1 MTNSWTDIKNTDLVL
16 IMGGNAAE
24 AHPCGFKWVTEAMQH
39 RKAKLIV
46 VDPRFTRSAAV
57 ADVYAP
63 LRVGTDIAFLGGV
76 INHLLSTNKIH
87 LDYVKLNTDASFL
100 TKPEY
105 TFDNGNFSGYDE
117 AKRSYNKASWGYQVG
132 PDGYVK
138 VDETLQDPLC
148 VFQQMKKHYARYTP
162 ELVSQITGTPK
173 DQFLKIAD
181 MLAATSTPDKVMTIC
196 YALGWTQHSVGS
208 QNIRAMAMI
217 QLLLGNMGR
226 PGGGI
231 NALRGHANVQGIT
244 DMCAYSEVLSGY
256 LSAPT
261 DADVDRATY
270 LAARTGKPLRP
281 NQMTFTQNFPKWHT
295 SLMKAYFGN
304 AATKDNDFGYH
315 WIPKR
320 DTAYDILAIFER
332 MHQGKVNGFLVQG
345 FNPLAA
351 VPNKKKLSAGLAK
364 LKYLVVMD
372 PLETETS
379 EFWKNFGPLNDVK
392 PEEIKTEVFRFPAS
406 CFAEETGS
414 FTNSSRV
421 ISWKEKAVDPPGE
434 AKTDS
439 EIMARLFVKLREMYA
454 KDGGTLPE
462 PIQALSWPYV
472 VPAVPS
478 SQELLREISGRALA
492 DLYAPPPAPPVP
504 PYPQSKQTAATQ
516 AAEAPTAG
524 AGDSKAAAQ
533 AVGAGAAAAMA
544 SRSPSAAVKPGAAT
558 TTASTAPSGAPARGP
573 AGPSGPPIVTTP
585 TAPPIVKAGEQL
597 PGFAVLRDDGTTAC
611 GNWIYAGCWSQ
622 AGNLTARRD
631 TSDPTGLGVFPN
643 WGFSWP
649 ANRRILYNRASADKD
664 GKPWDPTRRYM
675 AWNGTSWAG
684 GADVPDMRPDAAPE
698 QGVGAFIMNPEGVAR
713 LHAVGMN
720 EGPFPEHYE
729 PFETPVGVNLMCPS
743 NPKAVS
749 NPAARVYKGDLEA
762 FGKKEEFP
770 YAATTYRL
778 TEHLHY
784 WTKHAR
790 SNAIVQPAPF
800 VEIGEELARE
810 KGIKQGDRV
819 KVRSNRGEVIAACVV
834 TKRMKALDVNGKK
847 VHHVGIPIHW
857 GFKGVTQNGYLANA
871 LTPFVGDANSQT
883 PEFKAFL
890 VNIEKA

>member
-16 IMGGNAAE
+16 VMGGNAAE

-46 VDPRFTRSAAV
+46 VDPRFTRTAAV

-63 LRVGTDIAFLGGV
+63 IRVGTDIAFLAGV
-76 INHLLSTNKIH
+76 LNYMLSNNKIH
-87 LDYVKLNTDASFL
+87 LDYAKLNTDITFL
-100 TKPEY
+100 LKPEFAY
-105 TFDNGNFSGYDE
+105 DNGFFSGYDE
-117 AKRSYNKASWGYQVG
+117 TKRSYNKASWGYQLG
-132 PDGYVK
+132 EDGYVK

-148 VFQQMKKHYARYTP
+148 VYQQMKKHFSRYTP
-162 ELVSQITGTPK
+162 ELVSSITGTPK
-173 DQFLKIAD
+173 DQFLKIAE

-208 QNIRAMAMI
+208 QNIRTMAMI

-244 DMCAYSEVLSGY
+244 DMCAYSENLSGY
-256 LSAPT
+256 MSAPT

-270 LAARTGKPLRP
+270 LAARTGKALRP
-281 NQMTFTQNFPKWHT
+281 NQMAFTQNFPKWNT
-295 SLMKAYFGN
+295 SLMKAYFGAN
-304 AATKDNDFGYH
+304 ATKDNDFCYD
-315 WIPKR
+315 WLPKR
-320 DTAYDILAIFER
+320 DTAYDVLSIFER
-332 MHQGKVNGFLVQG
+332 MHQGKVNGFITQG

-351 VPNKKKLSAGLAK
+351 VPNKKKLSQGMAK

-372 PLETETS
+372 PLQTETA
-379 EFWKNFGPLNDVK
+379 EFWKNFGPLNDVDPAK
-392 PEEIKTEVFRFPAS
+392 IQTEVFRLPTT
-406 CFAEETGS
+406 CFAEETGT

-421 ISWKEKAVDPPGE
+421 IAWKEKAVDPPGE

-439 EIMARLFVKLREMYA
+439 EIMSRLFLKLREMYT
-454 KDGGTLPE
+454 KDGGAFPDAIKGL
-462 PIQALSWPYV
+462 AWPYINASA
-472 VPAVPS
+472 PAAGEVF
-478 SQELLREISGRALA
+478 REISGRALA
-492 DLYAPPPAPPVP
+492 DLMPLPPPPKLDAKGKPIPAPPPPANAPPPV
-504 PYPQSKQTAATQ
+504 
-516 AAEAPTAG
+516 
-524 AGDSKAAAQ
+524 
-533 AVGAGAAAAMA
+533 AM
-544 SRSPSAAVKPGAAT
+544 
-558 TTASTAPSGAPARGP
+558 
-573 AGPSGPPIVTTP
+573 
-585 TAPPIVKAGEQL
+585 VKAGEQL
-597 PGFAVLRDDGTTAC
+597 AGFAQLRDDGSTSC
-611 GNWIYAGCWSQ
+611 GNWIYCGAWSQ

-631 TSDPTGLGVFPN
+631 TADPSGLGVFPG
-643 WGFSWP
+643 WGYAWP
-649 ANRRILYNRASADKD
+649 ANRRLLYNRASADAS
-664 GKPWDPTRRYM
+664 GKPWDASRKYL
-675 AWNGTSWAG
+675 AWNGSSWAG
-684 GADVPDMRPDAAPE
+684 GADVPDIRPDAAPD

-713 LHAVGMN
+713 LHAVGMS

-729 PFETPVGVNLMCPS
+729 PFETPVGVNLMCPT

-778 TEHLHY
+778 TEHFHF
-784 WTKHAR
+784 WTKHAK
-790 SNAIVQPAPF
+790 SNAITQPAPF
-800 VEIGEELARE
+800 VEIGEALAKE
-810 KGIKQGDRV
+810 KGIKQGDMV
-819 KVRSNRGEVIAACVV
+819 KVRSNRGEVLAKCVV
-834 TKRMKALDVNGKK
+834 TKRMVAMQVNGKA

-890 VNIEKA
+890 VNIEKVA

>member
-1 MTNSWTDIKNTDLVL
+1 MTNSWTDIRNSDFVL

-24 AHPCGFKWVTEAMQH
+24 AHPCGFKWVTEAMQQ
-39 RKAKLIV
+39 RKAKLVV

-57 ADVYAP
+57 ADYYAP
-63 LRVGTDIAFLGGV
+63 IRVGTDIAFLGGV
-76 INHLLSTNKIH
+76 IHHLLSTGKVH
-87 LDYVKLNTDASFL
+87 LDYVKLNTDATFL
-100 TKPEY
+100 VKEGY
-105 TFDNGNFSGYDE
+105 GFDNGFFTGYNE
-117 AKRSYNKASWGYQVG
+117 EKRSYDKASWGYQLG
-132 PDGYVK
+132 EDGYVK
-138 VDETLQDPLC
+138 VDETLEDPRC
-148 VFQQMKKHYARYTP
+148 VYQMMKAHYARYTP

-173 DQFLKIAD
+173 DKFLKVAEMI
-181 MLAATSTPDKVMTIC
+181 AATSAPDKVMTIC

-244 DMCAYSEVLSGY
+244 DMCAYTEVLSGY
-256 LSAPT
+256 MSAPT
-261 DADVDRATY
+261 EADVDRETY
-270 LAARTGKPLRP
+270 LKLRTGKPLRP
-281 NQMTFTQNFPKWHT
+281 NQMAFTQNFPKWHT
-295 SLMKAYFGN
+295 SLMKAYYGS
-304 AATKDNDFGYH
+304 AATADNQFAYD
-315 WIPKR
+315 WLPKR
-320 DTAYDILAIFER
+320 DGAYDILAMFER
-332 MHQGKVNGFLVQG
+332 MHQGKMNGFLCQG

-351 VPNKKKLSAGLAK
+351 VPDKHKLSQGLAK
-364 LKYLVVMD
+364 LKFLVVMD

-392 PEEIKTEVFRFPAS
+392 PAEIKTEVFRFPTS

-421 ISWKEKAVDPPGE
+421 IGWKEKAVDPPGE
-434 AKTDS
+434 AKPDS
-439 EIMARLFVKLREMYA
+439 EIMARLFLKLRAMYA
-454 KDGGTLPE
+454 KDGGILPE
-462 PIQALSWPYV
+462 PIAALHWPYV
-472 VPAVPS
+472 RPEMPNPGEV
-478 SQELLREISGRALA
+478 LREISGKALA
-492 DLYAPPPAPPVP
+492 DVL
-504 PYPQSKQTAATQ
+504 
-516 AAEAPTAG
+516 
-524 AGDSKAAAQ
+524 
-533 AVGAGAAAAMA
+533 
-544 SRSPSAAVKPGAAT
+544 
-558 TTASTAPSGAPARGP
+558 APADP
-573 AGPSGPPIVTTP
+573 KNPD
-585 TAPPIVKAGEQL
+585 APRAVLVKAGEQV
-597 PGFAVLRDDGTTAC
+597 PGFAMLRDDGSTAC

-631 TSDPTGLGVFPN
+631 NSDPTGLGVYPN
-643 WGFSWP
+643 WGYAWP
-649 ANRRILYNRASADKD
+649 ANRRILYNRASADAH
-664 GKPWDPTRRYM
+664 GKPWDPSRKYL

-698 QGVGAFIMNPEGVAR
+698 LGVGAFIMNPEGVAR

-729 PFETPVGVNLMCPS
+729 PFESPVGSNLMCPT

-749 NPAARVYKGDLEA
+749 NPAARVFKGDRENL
-762 FGKKEEFP
+762 GQKEEFP

-784 WTKHAR
+784 WTKHSR

-800 VEIGEELARE
+800 VEIGEDLARE

-819 KVRSNRGEVIAACVV
+819 RVRSKRGEVVAACVV
-834 TKRMKALDVNGKK
+834 TKRMKGLTVNGKV

-890 VNIEKA
+890 VNLEKA